1 MNGLPWKCPVCLGIL
16 EPGPTSWR
24 CRSCERVSRALRG
37 IPDLRTSED
46 IYLSNQA
53 DWEFAQKLDEAYD
66 RLDFQGLLNLYFELS
81 PEVSPR
87 QRRSQIDHI
96 LSAPGRVRGWL
107 DAIGPVEAGCLLDLG
122 CGSGSFLAAIG
133 ADRMEVFGIDIAM
146 RWLIIARKRLEE
158 EGFGLIPLAC
168 ACAERLPIA
177 PRSLSNIIAGDVI
190 EHVGDQRATLF
201 EAFRVLRSGG
211 RLFLASPN
219 RFSIAP
225 EPHVGVWG
233 VGYLPRRW
241 MPAYV
246 RIVSRLDFRGIH
258 TLGYSG
264 WSSLLRSSPFR
275 GGQITVPPLPESDF
289 THFGPVKRL
298 AARLHNRL
306 VALPPGQ
313 RVARIIGPLFHVVCE
328 RPVPRS
334 HPADPS

>member
-1 MNGLPWKCPVCLGIL
+1 
-16 EPGPTSWR
+16 
-24 CRSCERVSRALRG
+24 
-37 IPDLRTSED
+37 
-46 IYLSNQA
+46 
-53 DWEFAQKLDEAYD
+53 
-66 RLDFQGLLNLYFELS
+66 
-81 PEVSPR
+81 
-87 QRRSQIDHI
+87 
-96 LSAPGRVRGWL
+96 
-107 DAIGPVEAGCLLDLG
+107 
-122 CGSGSFLAAIG
+122 
-133 ADRMEVFGIDIAM
+133 MEVFGIDIAM